1 MNDITTILGQSN
13 VPFSLI
19 ACGVVGFALFSLGC
33 LVDIAL
39 ICHLAATSPDWRN
52 RLRRLRNRPWEW
64 PEVAAILLGLGLLNV
79 SLLIGATL
87 IGDRSTA
94 GTDTALFMVPLQTL
108 LFHGL
113 ALVLIAITL
122 RSKGASWALTFGLR
136 RDRILGDIRQGII
149 LYVASIPAFVV
160 AAVMYRVLLTFLRI
174 PVDPQGVVMIFIAPE
189 FPLWIK
195 IYLVVLAVAV
205 APVTEELLFRGAVLP
220 MLLKVTRPAMALVA
234 VSFFFAAIHFHLPS
248 LVPLFVIAAIFA
260 TGYAYS
266 GSILVPIVTH
276 MLFNAVN
283 LTALYVLKD
292 FAPLAALFSRVF

>member
-122 RSKGASWALTFGLR
+122 RSKGASWALTFA
-136 RDRILGDIRQGII
+136 Q
-149 LYVASIPAFVV
+149 
-160 AAVMYRVLLTFLRI
+160 T
-174 PVDPQGVVMIFIAPE
+174 
-189 FPLWIK
+189 
-195 IYLVVLAVAV
+195 
-205 APVTEELLFRGAVLP
+205 
-220 MLLKVTRPAMALVA
+220 
-234 VSFFFAAIHFHLPS
+234 
-248 LVPLFVIAAIFA
+248 
-260 TGYAYS
+260 
-266 GSILVPIVTH
+266 
-276 MLFNAVN
+276 
-283 LTALYVLKD
+283 
-292 FAPLAALFSRVF
+292 